1 MNKINILTAIFIISF
16 LSLFPSKLFAQVVEV
31 EDGYILT
38 YSQGS
43 YDETFK
49 TEGNFDIGKA
59 GNMTFPSTQ
68 NLDTSIRLFIEG
80 FRFQGYFNQ
89 MNDNYDMGFVP
100 STKLNTYFNLTKYFK
115 TNTTLNAK
123 EFYIKSIEIKW
134 SDKPGSHDPLWVH
147 ARKSN
152 PYKVDI
158 QDGSFLIPNLED
170 IESDTDEF
178 VIFDRK
184 EANDDLTQVHFF
196 KKPVKYFILS
206 CPDQSTTTTGENH
219 IIRVEYFKVHFTY
232 EDPTTALNETELV
245 LGSGDDQINL
255 PWSKEDIVLDNIVST
270 SDPETSLDNLELRFF
285 LTPEFEPT
293 EAPDVNASKPQDFDD
308 TYWYLYQQFEGENRM
323 NYDGYIG
330 DRLSDNGKIKCSFD
344 SSSGKLS
351 LPIPCSGLYRLNVE
365 SETVN
370 ITANS
375 LLLNVYPDITHS
387 YDILVEDQEGMS
399 YTSNFAF
406 SLNQVT
412 FPESLGTDK
421 TLGYPYADK
430 SDLGS
435 GAFNAEAVSIFIPG
449 LYDADIFYKL
459 YFIDKTE
466 ADLPPQ
472 MGIKAR
478 KSIPDD
484 LNSQGYELYS
494 ATTQPSF
501 TELDENNIAVLQLKI
516 AKNNA
521 VTPDNKDTGNSIH
534 TLALQL
540 DTTVDTPTSVD
551 CVSTE
556 SYPSEPQYFNLNGL
570 RIDSRNL
577 APGIYIRA
585 YGKSSPQKIV
595 VR

>member
-1 MNKINILTAIFIISF
+1 MNKINILTAIFLISF
-16 LSLFPSKLFAQVVEV
+16 LSLFPSKLFAHIEEV
-31 EDGYILT
+31 KDGYIFTLEQYQCYGNIGT
-38 YSQGS
+38 S
-43 YDETFK
+43 
-49 TEGNFDIGKA
+49 NFDT
-59 GNMTFPSTQ
+59 NNRSLQRLNNNNLTECRPS
-68 NLDTSIRLFIEG
+68 SPP
-80 FRFQGYFNQ
+80 FQYLHYAYFNKG
-89 MNDNYDMGFVP
+89 NESGNWDMGFVS
-100 STKLNTYFNLTKYFK
+100 STDFSPYFLITTYGNKPVLF
-115 TNTTLNAK
+115 
-123 EFYIKSIEIKW
+123 IKSIEIKW
-134 SDKPGSHDPLWVH
+134 SDKVGSEDPLCIH
-147 ARKSN
+147 ARADKS
-152 PYKVDI
+152 YE
-158 QDGSFLIPNLED
+158 LEYIYGYATPD
-170 IESDTDEF
+170 KEDVLNSTDE
-178 VIFDRK
+178 VAELYRK
-184 EANDDLTQVHFF
+184 NANEDLTQTYVF
-196 KKPVKYFILS
+196 KEPVNYLLLS
-206 CPDQSTTTTGENH
+206 GPTEGDKK
-219 IIRVEYFKVHFTY
+219 IIRIEYFKVHFTN

-245 LGSGDDQINL
+245 LGSGDEQINL

-270 SDPETSLDNLELRFF
+270 SDPETSLDNLDLRFF

-459 YFIDKTE
+459 DFIDKTE

-478 KSIPDD
+478 KSIPED
-484 LNSQGYELYS
+484 LNSLGYELYS

-501 TELDENNIAVLQLKI
+501 TELNENNIAVLQLKI